1 MTALDNPLDNP
12 GVTYAMTVAVD
23 EAVAER
29 VRQDARWGREFPG
42 RPHSHWLAILTEEVG
57 EAAEAV
63 CQTDTAHV
71 AVHVAGQCSEQPSA
85 DHPDAVHA
93 EGRFDEVTCVMC
105 RVRWRGHLAR
115 GGQQT
120 LEGSA

>member
-63 CQTDTAHV
+63 CQTEIPSPEQDQKTRADLYREVVQV
-71 AVHVAGQCSEQPSA
+71 AAVALSWLEHGEWGQA
-85 DHPDAVHA
+85 
-93 EGRFDEVTCVMC
+93 
-105 RVRWRGHLAR
+105 
-115 GGQQT
+115 
-120 LEGSA
+120 

>member
-1 MTALDNPLDNP
+1 MGAGMKPSPDTPVDVVRHDVGCHATCP
-12 GVTYAMTVAVD
+12 GNHA
-23 EAVAER
+23 
-29 VRQDARWGREFPG
+29 
-42 RPHSHWLAILTEEVG
+42 
-57 EAAEAV
+57 
-63 CQTDTAHV
+63 DTAHV